1 MEIQLFEDGSK
12 GRFAAMDN
20 GTEAG
25 HITYSKAGETTLI
38 LDHTEVMDS
47 HRGQG
52 VGKLIVMHIVEVARR
67 DGLRILPL
75 CPFAKAVFERT
86 AEIRDVLKVRAQ

>member
-1 MEIQLFEDGSK
+1 MEIQLLEDGAK
-12 GRFAAMDN
+12 GRFAAMDG

-25 HITYSKAGETTLI
+25 HITYSKAGDTLLI

-52 VGKLIVMHIVEVARR
+52 VGKLIVMHIVEFARKE
-67 DGLRILPL
+67 GLRILPL
-75 CPFAKAVFERT
+75 CPFAKSVFERT
-86 AEIRDVLKVRAQ
+86 AEIRDVLR

>member
-1 MEIQLFEDGSK
+1 MEIQMIEDGSK

-25 HITYSKAGETTLI
+25 HITYSKAGDTTLI
-38 LDHTEVMDS
+38 LDHTEVNDVY
-47 HRGQG
+47 RGQG
-52 VGKLIVMHIVEVARR
+52 IGKIIVMHIVEVARKE
-67 DGLRILPL
+67 GLRILPL

-86 AEIRDVLKVRAQ
+86 EEIRDVLS

>member
-1 MEIQLFEDGSK
+1 MEIQMIEDGSK

-25 HITYSKAGETTLI
+25 HITYSKAGDTTLI
-38 LDHTEVMDS
+38 LDHTEVNDVC
-47 HRGQG
+47 RGQG
-52 VGKLIVMHIVEVARR
+52 IGKIIVMHIVEVARKE
-67 DGLRILPL
+67 GLRILPL

-86 AEIRDVLKVRAQ
+86 EEIRDVLS